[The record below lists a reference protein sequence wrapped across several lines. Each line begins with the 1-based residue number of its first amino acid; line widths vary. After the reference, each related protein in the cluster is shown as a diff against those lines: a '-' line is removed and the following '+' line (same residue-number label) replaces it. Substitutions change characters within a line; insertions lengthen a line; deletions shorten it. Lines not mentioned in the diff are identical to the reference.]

1 MTKRKSPVTLLLLLF
16 TLVFGGL
23 TAHASDLGSDPRA
36 ALNSTAMV
44 ESSLSKV
51 YRARVLLED
60 YRNWPESYELLRDVL
75 KNDETLSKVA
85 RKKLEKAAGQVKSY
99 LPGRWFSRTFNGR
112 HLLRPFLEA
121 SYLINEAIMDSRIA
135 LNTSSDSEVV
145 FAEMLLKSYFFPGNE
160 AQGQIE
166 FPAYETYAFDLYA
179 LTAENIASAR
189 RERSDQ
195 VDSDAGSST
204 DSKDESK
211 EESIDTA
218 AVKVDLDD
226 RDLSVR
232 YSAANG
238 FISEIIEG
246 GVAIAEITKEV
257 QSLIKRYEVPNRVH
271 NRYLPVAMLTQAI
284 VDPGTALFD
293 PQLQSFLKGVRLKV
307 ALGQSDKPGT
317 DDLMALKSLL
327 GNNAVVEKDGET
339 RIRLGYL
346 IDKQRGSPF
355 LKSGLELSLQDV
367 KGSGRT
373 VLYAIS
379 AVSGEEQMMIRTLQM
394 AATIAR
400 DSDRAVKIGSGLA
413 ASVPALGKLQSL
425 GSLSL
430 AKLLAA
436 LPAAAK
442 AVNEMARTANSGAI
456 GAGLKTVAWALRGVV
471 SLQNVGVKVTSVLSP
486 KAAQLLA
493 AAKNNKYVKNG
504 TATGVLTLV
513 VAATQITVGVIEYRA
528 TDDQDRKDE
537 IYVDTL
543 SRVGATAT
551 YMLPVV
557 GWAAAALDLGHAFL
571 GVPVETADLFKGY
584 SWAVGATT
592 LWFMGTSETEVKMI
606 EIEAGLNIARNDIF
620 FRRWEK
626 RAGDSL
632 ESCHNALTG
641 LRAETQNLA
650 LSELTFL
657 YVAHRSFAS
666 KTNYEFGERMEQHFR
681 SYLNNRKAA
690 QETQKAIQK
699 KLDEQLVLEV
709 SDGGAEGSN
718 NDGGTFA

>member
-1 MTKRKSPVTLLLLLF
+1 MTKRTSPITLLLLLF
-16 TLVFGGL
+16 TLVFGGPAAQA
-23 TAHASDLGSDPRA
+23 TDLGSESRA
-36 ALNSTAMV
+36 VLNNTSMV

-85 RKKLEKAAGQVKSY
+85 RKKLQNAAGQVKSY

-135 LNTSSDSEVV
+135 LNTSSDSEVI

-160 AQGQIE
+160 DQGQIE
-166 FPAYETYAFDLYA
+166 YPAYETYAFDLYA

-195 VDSDAGSST
+195 PDSDLPN
-204 DSKDESK
+204 KDES
-211 EESIDTA
+211 EQIPDTTA
-218 AVKVDLDD
+218 SRVDLDD
-226 RDLSVR
+226 RDLTRR
-232 YSAANG
+232 YSLANG
-238 FISEIIEG
+238 FISEIIDG

-307 ALGQSDKPGT
+307 ALGQSDKPGN

-327 GNNAVVEKDGET
+327 GNNAIVEKAGET

-346 IDKQRGSPF
+346 IDKQRGNPY

-373 VLYAIS
+373 ILYAIS

-400 DSDRAVKIGSGLA
+400 DADRAVKIGSGVA
-413 ASVPALGKLQSL
+413 AAIPALGKLQSL

-436 LPAAAK
+436 LPAAAN
-442 AVNEMARTANSGAI
+442 AVNEMARPANSGAI
-456 GAGLKTVAWALRGVV
+456 GAGLKSVAWALKGVV

-486 KAAQLLA
+486 KATQLLT

-513 VAATQITVGVIEYRA
+513 VAASQITVGVIEYRA
-528 TDDQDRKDE
+528 SDDQDRKDE

-543 SRVGATAT
+543 SRVGATAS

-592 LWFMGTSETEVKMI
+592 LWFMGTSETEVKMV
-606 EIEAGLNIARNDIF
+606 EIEVGLNIARHDVF

-626 RAGDSL
+626 RAGDTI
-632 ESCHNALTG
+632 ESCHDALTG
-641 LRAETQNLA
+641 LRAETQSLA
-650 LSELTFL
+650 LSELSFL
-657 YVAHRSFAS
+657 YIAHRTFAA
-666 KTNYEFGERMEQHFR
+666 KTNYEFGERIEQHFR

-690 QETQKAIQK
+690 EETQKAIQK
-699 KLDEQLVLEV
+699 KLDDQLILEV

-718 NDGGTFA
+718 SDTSPVV

>member
-1 MTKRKSPVTLLLLLF
+1 MTKRTSPVTLLLLLF
-16 TLVFGGL
+16 TLVFGGPA
-23 TAHASDLGSDPRA
+23 AHANDLGSESRA
-36 ALNSTAMV
+36 VLNNTSML

-85 RKKLEKAAGQVKSY
+85 RKKLENAAGQVRSY

-135 LNTSSDSEVV
+135 LNTSSDSEVM

-166 FPAYETYAFDLYA
+166 YPAYETYAFDLYA

-195 VDSDAGSST
+195 AESDFPN
-204 DSKDESK
+204 KDES
-211 EESIDTA
+211 EQTPDTTA
-218 AVKVDLDD
+218 LGVDLDD
-226 RDLSVR
+226 RDLTRR
-232 YSAANG
+232 YSLANG
-238 FISEIIEG
+238 FISEIIDG

-307 ALGQSDKPGT
+307 ALGQSDKPGN

-327 GNNAVVEKDGET
+327 GNKAIVEKDGET

-346 IDKQRGSPF
+346 IDKQRGNPF

-373 VLYAIS
+373 ILYAIS

-400 DSDRAVKIGSGLA
+400 DADRAVKIGSGVA
-413 ASVPALGKLQSL
+413 ASIPALGKLQSL

-436 LPAAAK
+436 LPTAAK

-456 GAGLKTVAWALRGVV
+456 GAGLKSVAWALKGVV
-471 SLQNVGVKVTSVLSP
+471 SLQNVGVKVTSTLSP
-486 KAAQLLA
+486 KATQLLA

-528 TDDQDRKDE
+528 SDDQDRKDE

-551 YMLPVV
+551 YLLPVV

-592 LWFMGTSETEVKMI
+592 LWFMGTSETEVKMV
-606 EIEAGLNIARNDIF
+606 EIEAGLNIARHDVF

-626 RAGDSL
+626 RTGDTI
-632 ESCHNALTG
+632 ESCHDALTG
-641 LRAETQNLA
+641 LRAETQSLA
-650 LSELTFL
+650 LSELSFL
-657 YVAHRSFAS
+657 YIAHRSFAA
-666 KTNYEFGERMEQHFR
+666 KTNYEFGERIEQHFR

-690 QETQKAIQK
+690 EETQKAIQK
-699 KLDEQLVLEV
+699 KLDDQLILEV

-718 NDGGTFA
+718 NDTGPVV